1 MIRPPPTS
9 TLFPYTTLF
18 RSHTPLKEDLQ
29 NKKQGT
35 HLLIAGR
42 MIKQF
47 ITTALT
53 DSIGTQ
59 DFGLA
64 YFFIIKRSEERRVG
78 KECRCRREWCGDKRG
93 RRKRANHSKSL

>member
-1 MIRPPPTS
+1 M
-9 TLFPYTTLF
+9 
-18 RSHTPLKEDLQ
+18 Q

-47 ITTALT
+47 ITTART

-64 YFFIIKRSEERRVG
+64 YFLYRYKLTKNIVLQIIINQKCYDNSIR
-78 KECRCRREWCGDKRG
+78 
-93 RRKRANHSKSL
+93 

>member
-1 MIRPPPTS
+1 M
-9 TLFPYTTLF
+9 
-18 RSHTPLKEDLQ
+18 Q

-47 ITTALT
+47 ITTART

-64 YFFIIKRSEERRVG
+64 YFFYRY
-78 KECRCRREWCGDKRG
+78 
-93 RRKRANHSKSL
+93 NLLFYN